1 MLLKILGKIIIEIVF
16 VCKLIEYEAVIEFYL
31 NMFGTEAS
39 TMTMHLGRLLLIR
52 VQTSSDIIV
61 VTLMPF
67 YWMMEKY
74 KKSIRSLLFA
84 LSGIYTLIVF
94 SRVLMVEFCCF
105 AFVEENPEEGKM
117 HRGDSCAC
125 FVGIM
130 VEACDTNDRIPVLFF
145 ICCGIR

>member
-1 MLLKILGKIIIEIVF
+1 
-16 VCKLIEYEAVIEFYL
+16 
-31 NMFGTEAS
+31 
-39 TMTMHLGRLLLIR
+39 MTMHLGRLLLIR

-105 AFVEENPEEGKM
+105 AFVAVLYYWKKILKKRKM

>member
-1 MLLKILGKIIIEIVF
+1 MYPLYDAFEDSGKIIIEIVF

-74 KKSIRSLLFA
+74 KKSIRSL
-84 LSGIYTLIVF
+84 
-94 SRVLMVEFCCF
+94 
-105 AFVEENPEEGKM
+105 
-117 HRGDSCAC
+117 
-125 FVGIM
+125 
-130 VEACDTNDRIPVLFF
+130 PVCIERDLYIDCIFESF
-145 ICCGIR
+145 DG

>member
-1 MLLKILGKIIIEIVF
+1 MMLLKILGKIIIEIVF

-94 SRVLMVEFCCF
+94 SSVCCS
-105 AFVEENPEEGKM
+105 VILLEENPEEGKM

>member
-1 MLLKILGKIIIEIVF
+1 
-16 VCKLIEYEAVIEFYL
+16 
-31 NMFGTEAS
+31 
-39 TMTMHLGRLLLIR
+39 MTMHLGRLLLIR

-74 KKSIRSLLFA
+74 KSIRSLLFA

-105 AFVEENPEEGKM
+105 AFVAVLYYWKKIPKKVRCIGVILVLASSVLWLKP
-117 HRGDSCAC
+117 
-125 FVGIM
+125 VIQ
-130 VEACDTNDRIPVLFF
+130 NDRIPVLFF